1 MCETWQGWAESLL
14 HFVELTDQCLC
25 CEKLKAVQQHCRGVV
40 GPRFTIANSVSI
52 CACVH
57 GEKVC
62 GWRRDVQLCAKISC
76 R

>member
-40 GPRFTIANSVSI
+40 GPRFTIANSVSM
-52 CACVH
+52 V
-57 GEKVC
+57 
-62 GWRRDVQLCAKISC
+62 RRWVGGDEMYSIMWEG
-76 R
+76 